1 MFLLLLITPT
11 VGVENYMSDTKKVTV
26 KLRLDRDVLDW
37 FLQQG
42 DDCQVLINE
51 LLRDYMEAQKKQR
64 LRLLEISEIKRQI
77 ATKGFN

>member
-1 MFLLLLITPT
+1 
-11 VGVENYMSDTKKVTV
+11 MSDTKKVTV